1 MKINSA
7 ITFFYYLDLQIAA
20 DFYQEVMGFKLIE
33 DQRWAKIFQIS
44 SSAFMGVVDGSI
56 GFHKA
61 KADNAVLLTLVA
73 DDIQEWYRYLVEK
86 NVKILQEPKFD
97 PETETEIF
105 FCEDPGGYSIEIQKF
120 HKPGLDLI
128 FG

>member
-7 ITFFYYLDLQIAA
+7 ITFFYYLDLDIAA

-44 SSAFMGVVDGSI
+44 PSALMGVVDGSI

-61 KADNAVLLTLVA
+61 K
-73 DDIQEWYRYLVEK
+73 
-86 NVKILQEPKFD
+86 
-97 PETETEIF
+97 
-105 FCEDPGGYSIEIQKF
+105 G
-120 HKPGLDLI
+120 
-128 FG
+128 